1 MPHSTLPGFLAA
13 CGGGDDETGTAPTTQ
28 AAAELADRLRF
39 SNWQLYIDIDEKT
52 KKRPTLEQF
61 TEETGVKVD
70 YFEDIND
77 NASYF
82 GKIQRP
88 LSQGQ
93 SIDRDIIVLT
103 DNSRFPS
110 LLISKD
116 WAEKLDKS
124 AIPNITNLQNSLAHP
139 SFDPDREY
147 SLPWQS
153 GMTGIATNTKLTG
166 GKPVLTID
174 ELLESPELKG
184 KVTMLTEMADT
195 VAVVMLANGDDPTKV
210 DDASFTR
217 AVDRI
222 KKAVDSG
229 QIRQFTGN
237 DYTGP
242 LAKGDLAAAL
252 SWSGD
257 VVQLTLDNHEPRVEP
272 ARDGRHDLDRQHADP
287 EGRRRLHGLDV
298 HELRLPAGDRRAD
311 RGVHQLRLA
320 GGGREGGDGEARPGP
335 RGEPARSSRP
345 TTRSRKVSI
354 FDSKALSNNEDYN
367 EQVAGAD
374 RQLTACASCTAIEG
388 LVPYLL
394 LAPGLAWL
402 AVFFVVPLGFLALP
416 VAAERLV
423 RRSATSFTGAS
434 ATTGTRSTDLP
445 RAVAPLAALRRAGDG
460 DRARRQLP
468 ARLLDRLPRRP
479 LEEPLP
485 ARRSSRRSSS
495 RT

>member
-1 MPHSTLPGFLAA
+1 MNRPLTRKQLLERAALGGAALTLPGFLAA
-13 CGGGDDETGTAPTTQ
+13 CGGGDDETGGGATTQ
-28 AAAELADRLRF
+28 AAGELADRLRF
-39 SNWQLYIDIDEKT
+39 SNWQLYIDFDEKT
-52 KKRPTLEQF
+52 KKRPTLDQF
-61 TEETGVKVD
+61 TEETGVAVD

-110 LLISKD
+110 LLISKG

-124 AIPNITNLQNSLAHP
+124 AIPNISNLQPSLASP

-174 ELLESPELKG
+174 ALLEDPALKG
-184 KVTMLTEMADT
+184 KVTMLTEMADS

-210 DDASFTR
+210 DDASFTK
-217 AVDRI
+217 ALDRI
-222 KKAVDSG
+222 QKAVDSG

-257 VVQLTLDNHEPRVEP
+257 VVQLTLDNENLEWN
-272 ARDGRHDLDRQHADP
+272 LP
-287 EGRRRLHGLDV
+287 ETGGAIWTDNMLIPKGGDV
-298 HELRLPAGDRRAD
+298 FTASTFMNFVYQPGDRRAD

-335 RGEPARSSRP
+335 RRQPARVPGR
-345 TTRSRKVSI
+345 RH
-354 FDSKALSNNEDYN
+354 AL
-367 EQVAGAD
+367 QG
-374 RQLTACASCTAIEG
+374 
-388 LVPYLL
+388 
-394 LAPGLAWL
+394 
-402 AVFFVVPLGFLALP
+402 
-416 VAAERLV
+416 
-423 RRSATSFTGAS
+423 
-434 ATTGTRSTDLP
+434 
-445 RAVAPLAALRRAGDG
+445 
-460 DRARRQLP
+460 
-468 ARLLDRLPRRP
+468 
-479 LEEPLP
+479 
-485 ARRSSRRSSS
+485 RRSSTRRRS
-495 RT
+495 RTPTTTRGGRR